1 MHWKY
6 WGCYTHNTS
15 YSTAS
20 RRFASEFTRA
30 ILAATRCLQKQPK
43 PSVNHKDRFSTQELY
58 VILPW
63 WWNNKPVERY
73 DSFIDKLWN
82 GSFDNP
88 AFGFVLV
95 TTNKNFNSWTVPN
108 VIWTLDIGTSFVN
121 HCSFMEGCSYKLVT
135 PDTSWGGRE
144 IRFSQW
150 LETAMSAHLGYWS
163 AGGEFSWQISHFI
176 TQKY

>member
-108 VIWTLDIGTSFVN
+108 VIWTLDIGTSFVD

-135 PDTSWGGRE
+135 PDTSWGGGE
-144 IRFSQW
+144 RFAFHNGLRQPWVLIWDTEVQVGNS
-150 LETAMSAHLGYWS
+150 HDRYH
-163 AGGEFSWQISHFI
+163 IS
-176 TQKY
+176 